1 VTPSSERPLPNH
13 AALLAELADEFP
25 GFRIV
30 AKQQSR
36 LSRVF
41 HFLLLACTF
50 GGQRRYLTDFHTVIG
65 RTLYVAD
72 SWQKLPEVD
81 RIILL
86 EHERVHL
93 RQGRRLSL
101 VGMALIYLLPFF
113 PLGLA
118 YGRARLEWEA
128 YTATLRATAE
138 LKGIEAARALRPAI
152 VRRFC
157 SADYGWMW
165 PFPVTVNR
173 WYARVI
179 AQIEA
184 EVGAGRPRAV
194 HGKVED
200 S

>member
-1 VTPSSERPLPNH
+1 MPSSERPATSH
-13 AALLAELADEFP
+13 TALLAAIQAEFP

-30 AKQQSR
+30 AKQGSAFSR
-36 LSRVF
+36 ALHV
-41 HFLLLACTF
+41 LIALCTL
-50 GGQRRYLTDFHTVIG
+50 GAQRRYLTDFHTVIG

-93 RQGRRLSL
+93 QQSRRLSP
-101 VGMALIYLLPFF
+101 VGMALVYLLPFF

-128 YTATLRATAE
+128 YTATVRATAE
-138 LKGIEAARALRPAI
+138 LKGLDAARALRPGI

-184 EVGAGRPRAV
+184 EAGAGRPRTAN
-194 HGKVED
+194 GKVED

>member
-1 VTPSSERPLPNH
+1 MSH
-13 AALLAELADEFP
+13 AALLSELEAEFP

-30 AKQQSR
+30 SKQGSQ
-36 LSRVF
+36 LSHAI
-41 HFLLLACTF
+41 HFLLLVCTL

-65 RTLYVAD
+65 RTLYVAE
-72 SWQKLPEVD
+72 SWQKLAEVD

-93 RQGRRLSL
+93 RQSRRLSL
-101 VGMALIYLLPFF
+101 VGMALVYLLPFF

-128 YTATLRATAE
+128 YAATLRATAQ
-138 LKGIEAARALRPAI
+138 LKGLAAAHALRPAI
-152 VRRFC
+152 IRRFC

-184 EVGAGRPRAV
+184 EAGARRPRAV
-194 HGKVED
+194 DGKVED